1 MCGSCSNWVDFVK
14 SGCEKSWAEVQADSF
29 GFECRGCTKMKEL
42 EVELEEL
49 RLLVVAMVGREQGG
63 CASSSGG
70 GTVDDKVGKDT
81 RDARESS
88 PQPGRKLRGGKVTGR
103 RETGRKE
110 TGKKGTGGKT
120 TGAKERGV
128 GETGGKEKGVGETGG
143 KEKGVG
149 ETGGKEKGVGE
160 TGGKTTGVKEREV
173 GETGGKATGVKER
186 EVGETRAKEWEV
198 GETGAK
204 ETGGKGSGQN
214 VMEGI
219 ERKSY
224 SAAVI
229 EGVRKRARVFVGDS
243 IVRKTDR
250 VLNKGDDVVVCLPGA
265 KIEAITQRVKNIV
278 GSGKGGSVL
287 VHVGTNNVERE
298 GTTAIVRKYRQ
309 LVRTLKQTRVEQ
321 VILSGILP
329 VMGRRGHKY
338 RNCRGMAIN
347 MLVQKLCMEEEVGFV
362 DLWGSF
368 VGRAD
373 MYMKDGLHLSGKGA
387 AVFADKLSAAV
398 DSDLG
403 TMTNIFG
410 SKHSLN

>member
-1 MCGSCSNWVDFVK
+1 MAPCKRQLKATRHLICGSCSNWVDFVK

-29 GFECRGCTKMKEL
+29 SFECRGCTKMKEL

-63 CASSSGG
+63 CASSSRG
-70 GTVDDKVGKDT
+70 GTVDDKLGKDT

-110 TGKKGTGGKT
+110 TGRKGTGGKT
-120 TGAKERGV
+120 TGVEER
-128 GETGGKEKGVGETGG
+128 
-143 KEKGVG
+143 GVG

-160 TGGKTTGVKEREV
+160 TGGKTTGVKERGV
-173 GETGGKATGVKER
+173 GETGG
-186 EVGETRAKEWEV
+186 
-198 GETGAK
+198 K

-265 KIEAITQRVKNIV
+265 KIEAITERVKNIV

-309 LVRTLKQTRVEQ
+309 LVRTLKQMRVEQ

-347 MLVQKLCMEEEVGFV
+347 MLVQKLCREEEGGF
-362 DLWGSF
+362 
-368 VGRAD
+368 
-373 MYMKDGLHLSGKGA
+373 MGKFCWEG
-387 AVFADKLSAAV
+387 
-398 DSDLG
+398 
-403 TMTNIFG
+403 
-410 SKHSLN
+410 